1 MTIKNLRYS
10 FILLALC
17 AFAGTVA
24 AQDRPAVATPTTTSS
39 LEMGAEVQ
47 TTLQLNITGPASVS
61 GDNATGLF
69 NVAFGTVNA
78 LGLGTPA
85 TGVTED
91 TSATGTLYKSEIT
104 LTPVFTGFGVLTAD
118 IQVEAGTSTDQS
130 MAREGATLSGTGGTA
145 PTTTPG
151 AAIITGKATGVG
163 TTREVGMFVAKTQV
177 AGVKVA
183 TLIYTVTVD

>member
-17 AFAGTVA
+17 AFAGTAA

-39 LEMGAEVQ
+39 LELGAEVQ
-47 TTLQLNITGPASVS
+47 TTLQLNISGPASVS

-69 NVAFGTVNA
+69 SVAFGNVNA
-78 LGLGTPA
+78 LGLGSPA
-85 TGVTED
+85 SGVDEVVT
-91 TSATGTLYKSEIT
+91 ATGTLYKSEIT

-118 IQVEAGTSTDQS
+118 VTVEAGTSLDQGL
-130 MAREGATLSGTGGTA
+130 AREGSTLSGTGGTA

-163 TTREVGMFVAKTQV
+163 TTREVGMFIAKTEV
-177 AGVKVA
+177 AGTKVA